1 MISQH
6 TRAACVRE
14 VQSSIKDSVKQ
25 LVEDKIAALGVGSEF
40 KITEKEIVAPR
51 FESQMVFKGLKNHT
65 ASSIKSLEGYN
76 RCLVEEAQ
84 SISQRSLDILIPTI
98 RSEDSQFLFLWNL
111 VSPKD
116 PVDKLFEENKNHPDF
131 VCVHVTYADNPWFP
145 DVLRRDME
153 RDRARDPE
161 KYSHIWL
168 GQYQSRSEAQVFK
181 NFKIGEFEVPDGARP
196 YYGGDWGFA
205 IDPNVLVRGWI
216 VGRTLYIDEE
226 AYQVG
231 CPTDKIP
238 FLFGGCDDEELKRLN
253 LQAWAAVTAEERA
266 AWRGVGGARQWPITS
281 DSARPETIDYMQ
293 RHGFPHVQAAR
304 KGPGSIEDGVEF
316 LKSFDIIIN
325 PRCKYTADEF
335 THYSYKVDKLTN
347 EVLPVLKDSKNN
359 VIDSAR
365 YLAEQVRIFDGGTVY
380 TTPETDIVVPSF
392 KLPKHW
398 PRCWALDIDGAKAS
412 VLWAAIDKDS
422 DTHYVYGE
430 LITHRHELA
439 LVSDSIK
446 TRNRDFGE
454 MPGLFHHMDRGR
466 DKMAGDRIIDALIDL
481 KLQLWTVAST
491 PEAAVSEVTRRLSTK
506 RLKVFDTCPQ
516 WLAQYRAY
524 RRNKDGDIVEESDGL
539 MRAMDL
545 LVMEGPG
552 IAGFDDATMADAQD
566 EWSDSTRSSVTG
578 Y

>member
-1 MISQH
+1 MLSQH

-40 KITEKEIVAPR
+40 RITEKEIVAPR

-131 VCVHVTYADNPWFP
+131 ACIHVTYKDNPWFP

-168 GQYQSRSEAQVFK
+168 GHYQSRSESQVFK
-181 NFKIGEFEVPDGARP
+181 NFRIGEFDVPPGARP
-196 YYGGDWGFA
+196 HYGGDWGFA

-226 AYQVG
+226 AYAVG

-238 FLFGGCDDEELKRLN
+238 FLFGGCEDEELKRLN
-253 LQAWAAVTAEERA
+253 TQAWAAMTAEEKRD
-266 AWRGVGGARQWPITS
+266 WHGIEGARLWPITS

-316 LKSFDIIIN
+316 LKSFDIVIN
-325 PRCKYTADEF
+325 PRCKHTVDEF
-335 THYSYKVDKLTN
+335 TYYSYKVDKLTN
-347 EVLPVLKDSKNN
+347 EVLPVLKDTKNN
-359 VIDSAR
+359 VIDSCR
-365 YLAEQVRIFDGGTVY
+365 YMAEQVRVFDGGTVY
-380 TTPETDIVVPSF
+380 ATPEPDIVIPTCKVPEA
-392 KLPKHW
+392 W
-398 PRCWALDIDGAKAS
+398 PRIWALDIDGAKAS
-412 VLWAAIDKDS
+412 ALWAAHDRES
-422 DTHYVYGE
+422 DVLWVYGE
-430 LITHRHELA
+430 FVAQRHELA
-439 LVSDSIK
+439 LVADAIR
-446 TRNRDFGE
+446 TRGGWI
-454 MPGLFHHMDRGR
+454 PGLFDHMDRGR
-466 DKMAGDRIIDALIDL
+466 DKIEGARIIDALLDL
-481 KLQLWTVAST
+481 RLDVFTVHCPA
-491 PEAAVSEVTRRLSTK
+491 EAAVPEVTRRLTTK
-506 RLKVFDTCPQ
+506 RIKVFDTCPL

-524 RRNKDGDIVEESDGL
+524 RRNKDGNIVDESDGL

-545 LVMEGPG
+545 LAMEGPS
-552 IAGFDDATMADAQD
+552 IAGFDEKTVQDAKDDWDAG
-566 EWSDSTRSSVTG
+566 TRSSVTG